1 MGRAFKQHVQA
12 EVARRL
18 NETVLPHYNE
28 MQERLKQY
36 DQVRKGVMDKATFNL
51 IGSSRFLVGRFE
63 RFS

>member
-51 IGSSRFLVGRFE
+51 I
-63 RFS
+63 

>member
-36 DQVRKGVMDKATFNL
+36 DQVRKGVMDSKRCFFTLPMRGF
-51 IGSSRFLVGRFE
+51 
-63 RFS
+63 